1 MKKSVKKSIYMYECY
16 KFTKKKKK
24 KNNGD
29 NIFNCNNDY
38 FLFIKHLKALP
49 LFEMELT
56 LDTCEYLLVLFYFY
70 FINFFKSG
78 FTPCADI

>member
-1 MKKSVKKSIYMYECY
+1 MLQIYEKK
-16 KFTKKKKK
+16 KKKKK

-49 LFEMELT
+49 LFEMEFT
-56 LDTCEYLLVLFYFY
+56 LDTCKYLLVLFYFY
-70 FINFFKSG
+70 FIIFFFKSG